1 MKERQLIGMVDYI
14 EWIKFQPASK
24 DYLEQGY
31 ETPVHQKYGRICNF
45 AKFLNQPLT
54 LSMFVPCD
62 EDGNVLEEPTAKLM
76 NELGGGFST
85 NEEQNQLDDFI
96 QEYQAAKERVIFEG
110 FEVTLTEFGFTLNDG
125 VSSKVD
131 VVLEPDF
138 MRKNINDLIN
148 YRLVYVTE
156 PTYNKYFK

>member
-1 MKERQLIGMVDYI
+1 MKERQLIEMVDYI

-31 ETPVHQKYGRICNF
+31 ETPVHQKYNRICNF

-54 LSMFVPCD
+54 LGMFVPCD
-62 EDGNVLEEPTAKLM
+62 EDGNPLEEPTEKLM
-76 NELGGGFST
+76 NEFGGAFST
-85 NEEQNQLDDFI
+85 NEEQNQLDDLI

-148 YRLVYVTE
+148 YRVVYVTE
-156 PTYNKYFK
+156 STYNKYFK